1 MNHAE
6 IQDLLEDYVDDKLDR
21 ATRKQ
26 VDDHLR
32 TCEQCRA
39 LLDDVAPV
47 EIAALG
53 PARFDER
60 MMRRTARRSMF
71 RTAYNT
77 LLLLLAAVIA
87 VWLFSA
93 LVFQPF
99 VINRGGRAA
108 DAARA
113 TIDVT
118 SMTNP
123 GAVITDGQI
132 QSGLFDRDMAFD
144 VALQVGSGT
153 DELGTVEVRLGA
165 FGLSGPDGT
174 VSWPHL
180 GDDDSSDA
188 RDQIGHLGPGT
199 VATLHIDFIH
209 PLTVEQAQAIADDTE
224 YDTRVTWAGFAI
236 GDPEDDPNPL
246 APGGSLGYGTCL
258 GADPIPY
265 ETLGASSAGFGSVP
279 GGAPSSVGG
288 ALDSVIAG
296 LENLEEHPEWLEHLT
311 FEETDGSEVAG
322 AIDELNDDP
331 RVRSLVVTGP
341 SDEVARYLA
350 DETAD
355 IGFARVLAID
365 FYNWSPGV
373 CGR

>member
-1 MNHAE
+1 MNHTE

-26 VDDHLR
+26 VDEHLR

-60 MMRRTARRSMF
+60 VMRRTARRSMF

-77 LLLLLAAVIA
+77 LLLLLAAAIA

-93 LVFQPF
+93 LVFQPY

-113 TIDVT
+113 TMDVT

-123 GAVITDGQI
+123 GAIITDGQI

-153 DELGTVEVRLGA
+153 DDLGTVEVRLGA
-165 FGLSGPDGT
+165 FGLSGTDGT
-174 VSWPHL
+174 VPWPYL
-180 GDDDSSDA
+180 LDDDSSDA

-199 VATLHIDFIH
+199 VATLQIDFID
-209 PLTVEQAQAIADDTE
+209 PITVEHAQAIADDIE
-224 YDTRVTWAGFAI
+224 YDIRVTWAGFAI
-236 GDPEDDPNPL
+236 GDPEDDLNPL
-246 APGGSLGYGTCL
+246 APGGFLGYGTCL

-265 ETLGASSAGFGSVP
+265 ETLGATSAGFGSVP

-296 LENLEEHPEWLEHLT
+296 LDNLEEHPEWLQHLT

-350 DETAD
+350 DETAE
-355 IGFARVLAID
+355 IAFARVLAID